1 MAQVSVV
8 FDAGYDEE
16 LRAIS
21 LASVE
26 NQTLTDW
33 DVVTDLALATGEFV
47 AFLDAGDS
55 WVPDRLERLIALR
68 KPLVADELE
77 GERGNGDRVIF
88 RAPAPDVEPARL
100 VAQREALLELGPVDP
115 ALPVAWLLDLLMRHH
130 TEVERVPSIGVRR
143 RFPDRRRAL
152 RPPPGDWRRVVL
164 NRHLIDWA
172 ALEARTP
179 TTGLTSVIVPTYDD
193 SELTTGCIESLMA
206 AEAADHASVE
216 VIVWDNG
223 SSAEVA
229 AVLDR
234 LAGGRGDQQVQV
246 HHSPENH
253 GFALGNN
260 LALAQATGDVV
271 VFLNNDT
278 TVPPGWLA
286 PLREALTDDDVLGAQ
301 PLLLYPTGSI
311 QSAGVAFPTC
321 GGLPHAFLRGFPA
334 EDAYGVEGL
343 RFQALTGAALA
354 LRFSDAVALRGFD
367 PVFTNGMEDV
377 DLCHRLRQLRQE
389 TTQGHFRVLD
399 SQPAVH
405 HESGTPGRHD
415 KHLANRTVYLDRWQ
429 RVVVPRDDAAL
440 WATRGMRVVDHDIG
454 KARHGA
460 PPRLR
465 VPRPVLVREA
475 RLQVTEATRLRWA
488 IKNAA
493 PAGPGGERWGD
504 THFAASLA
512 AALRDHGQEVVV
524 DRRPEWDRP
533 TGRHDDVVLVLR
545 GLVRHDP
552 SPEQVSLLWVI
563 SHPEIVTPDEAHGYD
578 RVLAAGQPWAERRAR
593 DWALRIEPL
602 LQATDP
608 ERFHPDAGI
617 PGTGDAVLFVG
628 NSRRQLRP
636 VVRDALEAGLPLAV
650 YGDLWSGLVP
660 DEVVHGRSIPNDQ
673 LAAAYRSAG
682 VVLNDHHDAMRA
694 DGFVSNRLFDAVASG
709 ARVVTDPILDAAG
722 LAELFGPGVQVYETP
737 EDLAR
742 LATLSDPDSVFGDDA
757 TRRAA
762 ADRVRTQ
769 HSFAARAARLI
780 EVAHEARTER
790 GLR

>member
-1 MAQVSVV
+1 MPVVSVV
-8 FDAGYDEE
+8 LNPGCDDE
-16 LRAIS
+16 LRAVS

-33 DVVTDLALATGEFV
+33 EVVTDAASATGDHV

-55 WVPDRLERLIALR
+55 WVPDRLERLVALGR
-68 KPLVADELE
+68 PFVADELE
-77 GERGNGDRVIF
+77 GERGNGDKVVF
-88 RAPAPDVEPARL
+88 RSAAPDVEPARL
-100 VAQREALLELGPVDP
+100 VAQREAYLGLGPVDP
-115 ALPVAWLLDLLMRHH
+115 ALRDGWLLDQLMRHD
-130 TEVERVPSIGVRR
+130 TSVQLVPTIGVRR

-152 RPPPGDWRRVVL
+152 QPPAGDWRR
-164 NRHLIDWA
+164 A
-172 ALEARTP
+172 ALNKHLVDWSALAGRTP
-179 TTGLTSVIVPTYDD
+179 TPGLTSVVVPTYDD
-193 SELTTGCIESLMA
+193 SELTTACVGSLLA
-206 AEAADHASVE
+206 AAGDVE

-229 AVLDR
+229 AALAKLGGDR
-234 LAGGRGDQQVQV
+234 VRV
-246 HHSPENH
+246 HRSPENH

-260 LALAQATGDVV
+260 LALAHATGDVV

-278 TVPPGWLA
+278 TVPPGWLD
-286 PLREALTDDDVLGAQ
+286 PLRDALADDEVLGAQ

-321 GGLPHAFLRGFPA
+321 GGLPHSFLRGFPA

-343 RFQALTGAALA
+343 RFRALTGAALA
-354 LRFSDAVALRGFD
+354 LRFADVVRVRGFD
-367 PVFTNGMEDV
+367 PVFSNGMEDV
-377 DLCHRLRQLRQE
+377 DLCHRLAQARP
-389 TTQGHFRVLD
+389 GHFRVLD
-399 SQPAVH
+399 SQPVVH
-405 HESGTPGRHD
+405 HESSSAGRHD
-415 KHLANRTVYLDRWQ
+415 KNLANRAVYLDRWKGE
-429 RVVVPRDDAAL
+429 VDPRDDADL

-454 KARHGA
+454 KARRGA
-460 PPRLR
+460 SPRLR

-475 RLQVTEATRLRWA
+475 RLQISESTRLRWA
-488 IKNAA
+488 IKNPA
-493 PAGPGGERWGD
+493 PAGEGGERWGD

-563 SHPEIVTPDEAHGYD
+563 SHPELVRLDEVRCYD
-578 RVLAAGQPWAERRAR
+578 RVLAAGAAWAERRSR
-593 DWALRIEPL
+593 DWAVGIAPL

-608 ERFHPDAGI
+608 DRFHPDAAQ
-617 PGTGDAVLFVG
+617 PDTGERVLFVG

-636 VVRDALEAGLPLAV
+636 VVRDALAAGLPLAV

-660 DEVVHGRSIPNDQ
+660 NEVVRGRSIPNDQ

-709 ARVVTDPILDAAG
+709 ARVITDPIDG
-722 LAELFGPGVQVYETP
+722 LAELFGPAVQVYETP
-737 EDLAR
+737 DDLAR
-742 LATLSDPDSVFGDDA
+742 LAALADPDAVFGDDA

-762 ADRVRTQ
+762 ADRVRTD
-769 HSFAARAARLI
+769 HSFSARAQRLV
-780 EVAHEARTER
+780 EVAHEARSARTP
-790 GLR
+790 G

>member
-1 MAQVSVV
+1 MNARPGPLVSVV
-8 FDAGYDEE
+8 LDPGHDEE
-16 LRAIS
+16 LRAVS

-33 DVVTDLALATGEFV
+33 EVVTDLVRATGEYV

-55 WVPDRLERLIALR
+55 WVPDRLERLVALQR
-68 KPLVADELE
+68 PFVADELE
-77 GERGNGDRVIF
+77 GERGNGDKVVF
-88 RAPAPDVEPARL
+88 RTTAPEVEPARL
-100 VAQREALLELGPVDP
+100 VAQREALLGLGPVDP
-115 ALPVAWLLDLLMRHH
+115 TLRTAWLLDLLLRGD
-130 TEVERVPSIGVRR
+130 TTVDPVPVIGVRR

-172 ALEARTP
+172 ALKARTP
-179 TTGLTSVIVPTYDD
+179 TPGLTSVIVPSYDD
-193 SELTTGCIESLMA
+193 SELTTACVESLL
-206 AEAADHASVE
+206 AADGDVE

-229 AVLDR
+229 AALDR
-234 LAGGRGDQQVQV
+234 LASDRVQV

-260 LALAQATGDVV
+260 LALAHATGDVV

-286 PLREALTDDDVLGAQ
+286 PLRDALADDDVLGAQ
-301 PLLLYPTGSI
+301 PLLVYPTGSI
-311 QSAGVAFPTC
+311 QSAGIAFPTC
-321 GGLPHAFLRGFPA
+321 GGLPHAFLNGFPA

-343 RFQALTGAALA
+343 RFRALTGAALA
-354 LRFSDAVALRGFD
+354 LRHTDAVALRGFD
-367 PVFTNGMEDV
+367 PVYANGLEDV
-377 DLCHRLRQLRQE
+377 DLCHRLAQQRS
-389 TTQGHFRVLD
+389 GHFRVLD
-399 SQPAVH
+399 AAPVVH
-405 HESGTPGRHD
+405 HESRTRGRHD
-415 KHLANRTVYLDRWQ
+415 KVLANRTVYLDRWQ
-429 RVVVPRDDAAL
+429 RVVAPRDDEAL
-440 WATRGMRVVDHDIG
+440 WATRGHRLVDHDIG
-454 KARHGA
+454 PARHGA

-465 VPRPVLVREA
+465 IPLPVLVREA
-475 RLQVTEATRLRWA
+475 RLQVTEAPRLRWA

-563 SHPEIVTPDEAHGYD
+563 SHPELVTADEATGYD
-578 RVLAAGQPWAERRAR
+578 RVLAAGQPWAARRAR
-593 DWALRIEPL
+593 DWAQPIEPL

-608 ERFHPDAGI
+608 ELFHPDAGT
-617 PGTGDAVLFVG
+617 PGSGEPVLFVG

-636 VVRDALEAGLPLAV
+636 VVRDALAAGLPLAI

-660 DEVVHGRSIPNDQ
+660 DEVVRDRSLPNEQ

-682 VVLNDHHDAMRA
+682 VVLNDHHDAMRV

-709 ARVVTDPILDAAG
+709 ARVISDEVPG

-737 EDLAR
+737 DDLAR
-742 LATLSDPDSVFGDDA
+742 LATLADPDSVFGDDL

-762 ADRVRTQ
+762 ADRVRTE
-769 HSFAARAARLI
+769 HSFAARAKRLVEI
-780 EVAHEARTER
+780 AFEARDER
-790 GLR
+790 AP

>member
-8 FDAGYDEE
+8 LDPGYDDE

-21 LASVE
+21 LAGVE

-33 DVVTDLALATGEFV
+33 EVVTDVARATGEYV

-55 WVPDRLERLIALR
+55 WVPDRLERLVALGR
-68 KPLVADELE
+68 PFVADELE
-77 GERGNGDRVIF
+77 GERGNGETVVF
-88 RAPAPDVEPARL
+88 RTPAPDVEPARL
-100 VAQREALLELGPVDP
+100 VAQREALLGLGPVDP
-115 ALPVAWLLDLLMRHH
+115 ALPSAWLLDLLMRRD
-130 TEVERVPSIGVRR
+130 TEVELVPSIGVRR
-143 RFPDRRRAL
+143 RFPDRRLAL
-152 RPPPGDWRRVVL
+152 RPPAGDWRRVVL
-164 NRHLIDWA
+164 NKHLVDWA
-172 ALEARTP
+172 ALSARTP
-179 TTGLTSVIVPTYDD
+179 TPGLTSVIVPTYDD
-193 SELTTGCIESLMA
+193 SELTTACVESLLQDG
-206 AEAADHASVE
+206 AELE

-223 SSAEVA
+223 SSREVA
-229 AVLDR
+229 SALDR
-234 LAGGRGDQQVQV
+234 LAGHRVQV
-246 HHSPENH
+246 RHSPENH

-260 LALAQATGDVV
+260 LALAHATGDVV

-301 PLLLYPTGSI
+301 PLLLYPTGTI
-311 QSAGVAFPTC
+311 QSAGIAFPTC

-343 RFQALTGAALA
+343 RFHALTGAALA
-354 LRFSDAVALRGFD
+354 LRYADAVALRGFD
-367 PVFTNGMEDV
+367 PVFTNGLEDV

-389 TTQGHFRVLD
+389 TTQGHFQVLD
-399 SQPAVH
+399 SRPVVH
-405 HESGTPGRHD
+405 HESRASGRHD
-415 KHLANRTVYLDRWQ
+415 KHLTNRTVYLDRWQ
-429 RVVVPRDDAAL
+429 RVVAPRDDAAL

-475 RLQVTEATRLRWA
+475 RLQVTPLQITENPRLRWA
-488 IKNAA
+488 IKNPA

-563 SHPEIVTPDEAHGYD
+563 SHPELVTPDEAHGYD

-593 DWALRIEPL
+593 DWALLIEPL

-608 ERFHPDAGI
+608 ERFHPDTTA
-617 PGTGDAVLFVG
+617 PDTGDRVLFVG
-628 NSRRQLRP
+628 NSRRVLRP
-636 VVRDALEAGLPLAV
+636 VVRDALAAGLPLAV

-660 DEVVHGRSIPNDQ
+660 DEVVRGRSIPNDQ

-709 ARVVTDPILDAAG
+709 ARVISDEVAG
-722 LAELFGPGVQVYETP
+722 LAELFGPAVQVYETP
-737 EDLAR
+737 DDLAR
-742 LATLSDPDSVFGDDA
+742 LATLPEPDSVFGDDA

-762 ADRVRTQ
+762 SDRVRSE
-769 HSFAARAARLI
+769 HSFGARAARLV
-780 EVAHEARTER
+780 EVAHEARAER
-790 GLR
+790 TPR

>member
-1 MAQVSVV
+1 MKLRSNRAVGPVVSVI
-8 FDAGYDEE
+8 FSPGYDDE
-16 LRAIS
+16 LRAVS
-21 LASVE
+21 LASIE
-26 NQTLTDW
+26 NQTLTDRE
-33 DVVTDLALATGEFV
+33 VVTSLAEAQGEYV

-55 WVPDRLERLIALR
+55 WVPDRLERLVGLGR
-68 KPLVADELE
+68 PFVADELE
-77 GERGNGDRVIF
+77 GERGNGDKVVF
-88 RAPAPDVEPARL
+88 RTPAPDVEPARL
-100 VAQREALLELGPVDP
+100 VAQREALLGLGPVDP
-115 ALPVAWLLDLLMRHH
+115 AVPVVPVAWLLDLLMRGA
-130 TEVERVPSIGVRR
+130 TDVELVPTIGVRR

-164 NRHLIDWA
+164 NKHLVDWA

-193 SELTTGCIESLMA
+193 SELTTACVESLRA
-206 AEAADHASVE
+206 AEGDVE

-223 SSAEVA
+223 SSSEVA
-229 AVLDR
+229 TALDAM
-234 LAGGRGDQQVQV
+234 AGDRVQV
-246 HHSPENH
+246 HHSGENH

-271 VFLNNDT
+271 VFLDNDT
-278 TVPPGWLA
+278 AVPPGWLA
-286 PLREALTDDDVLGAQ
+286 PLRGALADPDVLGAQ
-301 PLLLYPTGSI
+301 PLLLYPSGAI

-343 RFQALTGAALA
+343 RFHAVTGAALA
-354 LRFSDAVALRGFD
+354 LRYADVVALRGFD
-367 PVFTNGMEDV
+367 PVFANGLEDV

-399 SQPAVH
+399 SQPVVH
-405 HESGTPGRHD
+405 NGSRATRGD
-415 KHLANRTVYLDRWQ
+415 KHLVNRTVYLDRWQ
-429 RVVVPRDDAAL
+429 RVVAPRDDAEL

-454 KARHGA
+454 RARHGA

-475 RLQVTEATRLRWA
+475 RLQISENPRLRWA

-493 PAGPGGERWGD
+493 PAGPGGQRWGD

-512 AALRDHGQEVVV
+512 AALRDQGQEVVI

-533 TGRHDDVVLVLR
+533 TGRHDDVVLVPR

-563 SHPEIVTPDEAHGYD
+563 SHPELVTPDEALGYD

-593 DWALRIEPL
+593 DWAVRIEPL

-608 ERFHPDAGI
+608 ELFHPDAAQ
-617 PGTGDAVLFVG
+617 PDTGERVLFVG

-636 VVRDALEAGLPLAV
+636 VVRDALAAGLPLAV

-660 DEVVHGRSIPNDQ
+660 DEVVRGRSIPNDQ

-694 DGFVSNRLFDAVASG
+694 DGFVSNRLFDAVASS
-709 ARVVTDPILDAAG
+709 ARVITDPVDG
-722 LAELFGPGVQVYETP
+722 LAELFGPGVQPYETP
-737 EDLAR
+737 DDLAR
-742 LATLSDPDSVFGDDA
+742 LATLEDPDAVFGDDA

-762 ADRVRTQ
+762 AERVRTE

-780 EVAHEARTER
+780 EVAHEARAER
-790 GLR
+790 TPG

>member
-8 FDAGYDEE
+8 LDAGYDEE

-26 NQTLTDW
+26 AQTLTDW
-33 DVVTDLALATGEFV
+33 EVVTELARATGEYV

-55 WVPDRLERLIALR
+55 WVPDRLERLVALG

-77 GERGNGDRVIF
+77 GERGNGDRVVF
-88 RAPAPDVEPARL
+88 RTPAPDVEPARL
-100 VAQREALLELGPVDP
+100 VAQREALLGLGPVDP
-115 ALPVAWLLDLLMRHH
+115 TLPAAWLLDLLMRHD
-130 TEVERVPSIGVRR
+130 TEVELVPSIGVRR

-164 NRHLIDWA
+164 NRHLVDWE
-172 ALEARTP
+172 ALASRTP
-179 TTGLTSVIVPTYDD
+179 TAGLTSVIVPTYDD
-193 SELTTGCIESLMA
+193 SELTTACVESLLA
-206 AEAADHASVE
+206 AEGEAE

-229 AVLDR
+229 EGLDR
-234 LAGGRGDQQVQV
+234 LAGHVDDQRVQV
-246 HHSPENH
+246 HHSAENH

-260 LALAQATGDVV
+260 LALAHATGDVV

-286 PLREALTDDDVLGAQ
+286 PLREALADDDVLGAQ
-301 PLLLYPTGSI
+301 PLLLYPSGTI
-311 QSAGVAFPTC
+311 QSAGIAFPTC

-334 EDAYGVEGL
+334 ADAYGVEGL
-343 RFQALTGAALA
+343 RFHALTGAALA
-354 LRFSDAVALRGFD
+354 LRYADAVALRGFD

-377 DLCHRLRQLRQE
+377 DLCHRLAQARS
-389 TTQGHFRVLD
+389 GHFQVLD
-399 SQPAVH
+399 SQPVVH
-405 HESGTPGRHD
+405 HESRTPGRHD

-429 RVVVPRDDAAL
+429 RVVAPRDDAAL

-454 KARHGA
+454 EARHSA

-465 VPRPVLVREA
+465 IPRPVLVREG
-475 RLQVTEATRLRWA
+475 RLQVTESTRLRWA

-512 AALRDHGQEVVV
+512 AGLRDHGQEVVI

-563 SHPEIVTPDEAHGYD
+563 SHPELVTPDEAHGYD
-578 RVLAAGQPWAERRAR
+578 RVLAGGQPWAERRAR

-608 ERFHPDAGI
+608 ERFHPDAGT
-617 PGTGDAVLFVG
+617 PDAGDPVLFVG
-628 NSRRQLRP
+628 NSRRVLRP
-636 VVRDALEAGLPLAV
+636 VVRDALAAGLPLAV

-660 DEVVHGRSIPNDQ
+660 DEVVRGRSIPNDQ

-709 ARVVTDPILDAAG
+709 ARVISDEVAG
-722 LAELFGPGVQVYETP
+722 LTELFGPAVQVYETP

-742 LATLSDPDSVFGDDA
+742 LATLPEPDSVFGDDA

-762 ADRVRTQ
+762 SDRVRTD
-769 HSFAARAARLI
+769 HSFSARAARLV
-780 EVAHEARTER
+780 EVAHEARAER
-790 GLR
+790 AG